1 MEEKLPPGIVALLT
15 DCGRVLD
22 SIAQGLR
29 KRGDEDDDEVVRTI
43 EAVALRVETALGLET
58 RPRVRVG
65 YDDSSV
71 LVTDVLWVRTLITER
86 LVREAPRAQLEKIIG
101 LDAVTGLLERIKAG
115 RPGTH

>member
-1 MEEKLPPGIVALLT
+1 MEEKLPPGIVSLLT
-15 DCGRVLD
+15 DCAKVLD

-29 KRGDEDDDEVVRTI
+29 KRGDEDDEVVRTI
-43 EAVALRVETALGLET
+43 ESVALRAETALGHET
-58 RPRVRVG
+58 RPQIRVG

-101 LDAVTGLLERIKAG
+101 LDAVTGLLARIKAG